1 VDGISRDFAVQVVV
15 TWYHLVLAVL
25 IAAGAMWVAVNRA
38 HRAALGSTK
47 AQIELLEQQVG
58 SYKEKLGG
66 ASPEQA
72 AAKIS
77 ELEKELGALRE
88 KKEKEDKPI
97 QQGLPA
103 LTSSQIS
110 EWSSKLSKHR
120 VKVLYLRSL
129 EHSSDAFRESLCE
142 VFRKAGWPPNTAT
155 GNVDPTARTT
165 ISSRGA
171 NGASD
176 VVMELFKSMGTP
188 VDHQEF
194 PQIFPEH
201 SALWITVG
209 SKS

>member
-1 VDGISRDFAVQVVV
+1 MQVVV
-15 TWYHLVLAVL
+15 TWYHLVLAAL
-25 IAAGAMWVAVNRA
+25 IASGAMWVAVNRA
-38 HRAALGSTK
+38 YQAALGSK
-47 AQIELLEQQVG
+47 NAQIELLEQQVNN
-58 SYKEKLGG
+58 YKVQLGG

-77 ELEKELGALRE
+77 ELEREIGALRE
-88 KKEKEDKPI
+88 KENGPI

-120 VKVLYLRSL
+120 VKALYLRSL
-129 EHSSDAFRESLCE
+129 EHSSDEFRESLCE
-142 VFRKAGWPPNTAT
+142 LFRKAGWPPNTAT
-155 GNVDPTARTT
+155 GNVDPTDRTT

-171 NGASD
+171 NGASH

-209 SKS
+209 SKN

>member
-1 VDGISRDFAVQVVV
+1 MQIVV
-15 TWYHLVLAVL
+15 TWYHLVLAAL
-25 IAAGAMWVAVNRA
+25 IAAGAMWVAVSRA
-38 HRAALGSTK
+38 YRAALGCKK
-47 AQIELLEQQVG
+47 AQIELLEQQVN
-58 SYKEKLGG
+58 SYKETFGG

-77 ELEKELGALRE
+77 ELEKEIGRLR
-88 KKEKEDKPI
+88 EKEDKRVP
-97 QQGLPA
+97 QGFPA

-110 EWSSKLSKHR
+110 EWSNKLSKHR
-120 VKVLYLRSL
+120 VKALYLRSL
-129 EHSSDAFRESLCE
+129 EHSSDEFRESLCE
-142 VFRKAGWPPNTAT
+142 LFRKAGWPPNTAT

-171 NGASD
+171 NGASH
-176 VVMELFKSMGTP
+176 VVMELFKSMGTTP

>member
-1 VDGISRDFAVQVVV
+1 VQVVV
-15 TWYHLVLAVL
+15 TWYHLVLAAL
-25 IAAGAMWVAVNRA
+25 IAAGAMWVVISRVY
-38 HRAALGSTK
+38 RAALGGKS
-47 AQIELLEQQVG
+47 AQIELLEREVNN
-58 SYKEKLGG
+58 YKEKLGG
-66 ASPEQA
+66 APPEQV

-77 ELEKELGALRE
+77 ELEGEIGALRE
-88 KKEKEDKPI
+88 KADKPI

-120 VKVLYLRSL
+120 VKALYLRSL
-129 EHSSDAFRESLCE
+129 EHSSDEFRESLCE
-142 VFRKAGWPPNTAT
+142 LFRKAGWPPNTAT
-155 GNVDPTARTT
+155 GNVDPTDRTT

-171 NGASD
+171 NGASHI
-176 VVMELFKSMGTP
+176 VMELFNSMGTP

-209 SKS
+209 SKG

>member
-1 VDGISRDFAVQVVV
+1 MSADGIFTGLAVSVVV
-15 TWYHLVLAVL
+15 TWYHLVLAAL
-25 IAAGAMWVAVNRA
+25 IAAAAMWVAVNRA
-38 HRAALGSTK
+38 YRAALGSK
-47 AQIELLEQQVG
+47 NAQIALLEQQVN
-58 SYKEKLGG
+58 SYKERLGG

-77 ELEKELGALRE
+77 ELEREIGALHE
-88 KKEKEDKPI
+88 KKDEPT

-110 EWSSKLSKHR
+110 EWSNKLSKHR
-120 VKVLYLRSL
+120 VKALYLRSL
-129 EHSSDAFRESLCE
+129 EHSSDEFRESLCE
-142 VFRKAGWPPNTAT
+142 LFRKAGWPPNAAT
-155 GNVDPTARTT
+155 GNVDPTDRTT

-171 NGASD
+171 NGASH
-176 VVMELFKSMGTP
+176 VVMELFKSMGSP

-209 SKS
+209 SKN